1 MTFNGTSS
9 WEQVPYQLKNLW
21 RILWR
26 DLSRRD
32 SCGGKGEEKGGGGT
46 SGQGHSSEAET
57 HDQESAARSREHKH
71 NVLPAAVTTRVS
83 IEVGSTFGWQKIV
96 GRQEKAIGIDRFGA
110 SAPAE
115 KIYKEFG
122 ITKEVAAAKELS

>member
-71 NVLPAAVTTRVS
+71 
-83 IEVGSTFGWQKIV
+83 KIV